1 MNKRPVSK
9 RQKVSNAVNEKR
21 VDKRP
26 QKVMQWEDE
35 EISSDEDNNSGGSGG
50 EEEQSTDNE
59 ESAEDKRRRL
69 AKQYLGHMAEEE
81 DGADSDNDGQNLSDK
96 LKTSRLRS
104 KGEFFEDISSSLA
117 NVDVPTCSAQVYSG
131 HKGSLTC
138 VAITKDETAVYSG
151 SKDNSVLK
159 WDLETGAKQVLKEK
173 WNAKQNIS
181 GHNSSSG
188 EILAVAVSHDDRFAV
203 SAGRDNVIRV
213 FDSRLKYAEVR
224 ALSGHRD
231 AVTSLAFRM
240 DSYTLFSGSLD
251 RCLKHWDLND
261 MAYIETLFGHQVR
274 TAAVA
279 IAVHI
284 GICISHT
291 SSVSCLSL
299 SIC

>member
-1 MNKRPVSK
+1 MNRRPNSK
-9 RQKVSNAVNEKR
+9 KQKVSSAPNEKR
-21 VDKRP
+21 VDVRS

-35 EISSDEDNNSGGSGG
+35 EISSEEDNNSGGSDG

-81 DGADSDNDGQNLSDK
+81 DGVDSDNDGQNLSDK

-104 KGEFFEDISSSLA
+104 KGEYFEDISSSLA
-117 NVDVPTCSAQVYSG
+117 NLDVPTCSAQVYTG

-138 VAITKDETAVYSG
+138 VAITKDEGAVYSG

-159 WDLETGAKQVLKEK
+159 WDIETGTKQVLKER
-173 WNAKQNIS
+173 WNPKQQS
-181 GHNSSSG
+181 GQNSSSG
-188 EILAVAVSHDDRFAV
+188 EILSVAVTHDDRFAV

-240 DSYTLFSGSLD
+240 DTYTLFSGSLD

-261 MAYIETLFGHQVR
+261 MAYIETLFGHQVP
-274 TAAVA
+274 
-279 IAVHI
+279 
-284 GICISHT
+284 
-291 SSVSCLSL
+291 
-299 SIC
+299 